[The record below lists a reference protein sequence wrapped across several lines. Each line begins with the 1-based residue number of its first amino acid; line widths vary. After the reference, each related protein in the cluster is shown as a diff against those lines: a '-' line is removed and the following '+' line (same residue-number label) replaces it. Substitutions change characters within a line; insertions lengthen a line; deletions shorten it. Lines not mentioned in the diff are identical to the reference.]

1 MLTSS
6 NARLDIDL
14 LILPETNLIL
24 IASVIE
30 PLRGANRIAGSEIYR
45 WRLFTPDGAPVQTTS
60 NIPIPVDAAFRPGR
74 ETTPLFVLGAYNWRR
89 SATPALKMQ
98 LSQTARHRSII
109 AGIESGTWLLA
120 EASLLDEFAATTHWE
135 DFDDFAAAYP
145 QVRMVRDRFVIDG
158 KRITTGGSLP
168 TLDLMLE
175 IIRRRQGYS
184 LALEVTRLFIY
195 EQGGGYK
202 PASGYEQAGGYRQA
216 SGHTHDGGHRQAEKY
231 TQAGGSEPAG
241 RHDQAGRRSEI
252 LPSAAAQRLGDPRV
266 AQAVR
271 LMEATVEQPLPLA
284 RLARR
289 AGISARHLQ
298 SLFRASVGVAPHIH
312 YLALRLNAA
321 RRKVI
326 ETSATFADIA
336 AATGFNSASA
346 FSRSYRAQFGESPS
360 ETRHRIGGRG

>member
-74 ETTPLFVLGAYNWRR
+74 ETMPLFVLGAYNWRR

-135 DFDDFAAAYP
+135 DFDDFAATYP

-195 EQGGGYK
+195 EQAGGHKQTVG
-202 PASGYEQAGGYRQA
+202 SEQAARY
-216 SGHTHDGGHRQAEKY
+216 K
-231 TQAGGSEPAG
+231 QAGGS
-241 RHDQAGRRSEI
+241 DQAGGHEKAGGRSEI

-271 LMEATVEQPLPLA
+271 LMEASVEQPMPLA

-289 AGISARHLQ
+289 AGLSARHLQ
-298 SLFRASVGVAPHIH
+298 SLFRASVGVAPHVH

-360 ETRHRIGGRG
+360 ETRHRIGSRG